1 VLIVDAQR
9 DKTGFVCGHRAVCH
23 ADPRRSTMTR
33 SPLCTLACA
42 AALLLIAGCE
52 GTFTN
57 DLATAPPADPD
68 IAEVRV
74 GLLGLEFQAAG
85 GGTQTL
91 DFRNAESIDL
101 LDLADGDPL
110 RMFTDETLDA
120 GSYTGVRLLFDED
133 VDATVVDV
141 AGSEFPL
148 AIVEGAY
155 AGLDFEI
162 GDDDRSRHAY
172 TLTLDLRQSLAFDDG
187 RDEYTLTPVVRAV
200 KSDRTADV
208 SGSVNVDC
216 DDDESL
222 ERDGAVYLFAGRD
235 VTPDDL
241 DGAGAEPYATARVTV
256 ATGDDPVRYVLRYLE
271 PGDYTMA
278 VTCRGDAEALGQDDD
293 LRFRGTRNVAL
304 ESGESGE
311 VDFD

>member
-1 VLIVDAQR
+1 MRNAIKPVSSTGTAPSVAQIR
-9 DKTGFVCGHRAVCH
+9 TH
-23 ADPRRSTMTR
+23 
-33 SPLCTLACA
+33 SPHCTLACA

-57 DLATAPPADPD
+57 DLATAAPADPD

-74 GLLGLEFQAAG
+74 GLLGLEFQASG

-91 DFRNAESIDL
+91 DFRDPESIDL

-120 GSYTGVRLLFDED
+120 GTYTGVRLLFDED

-141 AGSEFPL
+141 TGSEFPL
-148 AIVEGAY
+148 TFVDGAY
-155 AGLDFEI
+155 AGLDFAIE
-162 GDDDRSRHAY
+162 DDERSSHAY

-187 RDEYTLTPVVRAV
+187 ADEYTLTPVVRAV

-208 SGSVNVDC
+208 TGSVNVDC

-222 ERDGAVYLFAGRD
+222 ERDGAVYLFTGRD

-241 DGAGAEPYATARVTV
+241 DGAGVEPYATTRVTV
-256 ATGDDPVRYVLRYLE
+256 ATDADEVRYTLRHLE
-271 PGDYTMA
+271 PGDYTLA
-278 VTCRGDAEALGQDDD
+278 VTCRGDVEELGRDDD
-293 LRFRGTRNVAL
+293 LRFRGARNVAL
-304 ESGESGE
+304 ESDESTE